1 MKKSHFLLLSLS
13 VITGC
18 HSADYKKK
26 SEWKRT
32 YEAEQAR
39 MQKEVAQSRERETN
53 AKVRFLERYGRYQ
66 CSLEDVPE
74 TEEFKGP
81 GHRFKSMQ
89 LGDHLT
95 LKLRL
100 GKDIHANG
108 NPYGPTRTDSRYQLL
123 CDNKLVAEAESL
135 FSTTNE
141 GTSENRIFYNPE
153 SQTVVVFDDLCGGT
167 TRFFVFERS
176 IQTGKTPTW
185 ATKYFGVPDPPSAEP
200 FPDMGKILGVGNGKI
215 YMDIQGQPYA
225 FPFDDFIHTK
235 LEFTVG

>member
-18 HSADYKKK
+18 HSAEYKKK

-39 MQKEVAQSRERETN
+39 MQKEAAQLREREAN

-66 CSLEDVPE
+66 CSREDVPKI
-74 TEEFKGP
+74 EESKGP

-89 LGDHLT
+89 LGDYLT

-100 GKDIHANG
+100 GKAIYADGH
-108 NPYGPTRTDSRYQLL
+108 PYGPTRTESRYQLL
-123 CDNKLVAEAESL
+123 WDNKLVAEAESL
-135 FSTTNE
+135 FSTPNE
-141 GTSENRIFYNPE
+141 GPTENRIFYNPE
-153 SQTVVVFDDLCGGT
+153 SHTLVVFEDLCGGT

-176 IQTGKTPTW
+176 IQPGKAPAWT
-185 ATKYFGVPDPPSAEP
+185 TKYFGVPDPPSAEP
-200 FPDMGKILGVGNGKI
+200 FPDMGRILGVGNGNI
-215 YMDIQGQPYA
+215 YVEINGQPYA
-225 FPFDDFIHTK
+225 FPFVDFSHTK